1 VLLRRGR
8 GGLTWAS
15 RYVQVSAGVC
25 LCALLTFSAYP
36 LPAHGADVSER
47 KTVVLLYPDRQLRSL
62 IGGLGL
68 MGAVD
73 EVMSR
78 FNYEW
83 LSRAWGIFF
92 AFIPLFAWYMLGADG
107 GEHR

>member
-1 VLLRRGR
+1 
-8 GGLTWAS
+8 
-15 RYVQVSAGVC
+15 
-25 LCALLTFSAYP
+25 
-36 LPAHGADVSER
+36 
-47 KTVVLLYPDRQLRSL
+47 
-62 IGGLGL
+62 